1 MCISQNLRI
10 FIISLIMDQSL
21 LKNGKRIFIYVS
33 LIILISACK
42 FHKDD
47 SLFIPST
54 LQDSLEVFIAKNKAS
69 IINPY
74 DAPTIGIVI
83 IDEIGTDTIVS
94 FMANINLIE
103 DVIIDEVDKPKLE
116 IQGAC
121 IQDGMVIVLYGSK
134 QFTNLVNYK
143 ILNLQRKSYDYF
155 HSYQGSNNGF
165 EFFPISYR
173 RYRLEEDNK
182 MELQFI
188 RKSRYEI
195 D

>member
-1 MCISQNLRI
+1 
-10 FIISLIMDQSL
+10 MDQNL
-21 LKNGKRIFIYVS
+21 LKNGRRIFIYVS

-54 LQDSLEVFIAKNKAS
+54 LQDSLAVFIAKNKAS

-121 IQDGMVIVLYGSK
+121 IQDDMVIVLYGSK
-134 QFTNLVNYK
+134 KYRNLVNYK
-143 ILNLQRKSYDYF
+143 ILTLQRKSYDYF
-155 HSYQGSNNGF
+155 HSYQGLNNGF
-165 EFFPISYR
+165 EFYPISYR

-188 RKSRYEI
+188 MKSRYEI